1 MKNRGGDRNLHMTK
15 LHKKLGKE
23 LLKCVEDLDALFSAR
38 LTLIQRYFPDYTDH
52 GITHSIRVLEYF
64 AELLEKRDILNQLS
78 EEQAFVCICACL
90 IHDIGMGP
98 ISEEEL
104 KEANKKGFHVDID
117 WREKIVRPTHH
128 ERSYLWITES
138 KEFDDIAPCFPHHLK
153 KIVGAVAEAHRIIPM
168 NKRDELRDNEE
179 YRFLSAVLRVA
190 DQMDLDEARV
200 THLGVS
206 RSSLPTDDEKQTIEF
221 AKSLCKAKVYLDD
234 QEDKFVLKSRD
245 PLDERTL
252 IIAQG
257 FYNLVDDII
266 ITIESTKH
274 YGWKNRIFLPSE
286 LSYDFHVSGQDPESN
301 HVLKADYKNVFKY
314 LSNYL
319 YQDQNEDVVVI
330 REAISNAL
338 DSCTLYKREHPDSV
352 CSVSIA
358 HTGDEIWIWDNG
370 CGMAPRV
377 IENHLKVLGSTY
389 YESPWFKG
397 DSTLY
402 DIENIPLLGHYGI
415 GIFSYLLVCDEFE
428 VITKTEVDS
437 PRRVLF
443 SPHYAITIG
452 PLLNS
457 ELEQGTVLILRKSRN
472 DKKPFPSKER
482 ISEIVSGIFNNS
494 EIPIYLF
501 EDENILAVERGSF
514 EEKTEIQCDSDKTNI
529 HLASQKNVDTD
540 EFNACLRFKIKL
552 NYSHPEISPAN
563 REDLFI
569 FNKTMRLSNRTFDRE
584 RLISRIENRITFR
597 NLNLTSKISL
607 ETPFLSSL
615 LSLNQDILG
624 TSQQMLKLE
633 KGSFCIDAS
642 INGRDLYLNLQKS
655 NLVENKAKN
664 TAYDWLIKEA
674 ENIAVNCVYRILR
687 NQSLPWVIREY
698 LRNSIIMQIGRGFH
712 HYKLN
717 DSSKALFQELFNGI
731 SFVDSATFNTV
742 PFTELI
748 DLSKDNDICIVPID
762 RVLQDSES
770 YSVKVTAL
778 LHPFL
783 MIKYKDRFRVYAS
796 VVANKFKNWYAKTL
810 ENPRIIYTFYG
821 ESMFL
826 NSLDSFKII
835 LQQLGFDHWNV
846 SSDNPYYLGK

>member
-1 MKNRGGDRNLHMTK
+1 MQMTK

-38 LTLIQRYFPDYTDH
+38 LTLIQRYFPDFTDH
-52 GITHSIRVLEYF
+52 GITHSLRVLKYF
-64 AELLEKRDILNQLS
+64 NELLEKRSILNQLS

-90 IHDIGMGP
+90 MHDIGMGP
-98 ISEEEL
+98 ISKEEL
-104 KEANKKGFHVDID
+104 EEAKKKGFHVDID
-117 WREKIVRPTHH
+117 WREKVVRPTHH

-179 YRFLSAVLRVA
+179 YQFLSAVLRVA

-234 QEDKFVLKSRD
+234 QKDEFVLKSRD
-245 PLDERTL
+245 SLDDRTL

-257 FYNLVDDII
+257 FYNLVDDIVK
-266 ITIESTKH
+266 TIESTKH

-286 LSYDFHVSGQDPESN
+286 LSYDFHVSGQDPDSN
-301 HVLKADYKNVFKY
+301 HILNADYKNVFKY

-319 YQDQNEDVVVI
+319 YQGQNEDVVVI

-338 DSCTLYKREHPDSV
+338 DSCTLYKKEHPDIEY
-352 CSVSIA
+352 SVSIA

-415 GIFSYLLVCDEFE
+415 GIFSYFLICDEFE

-452 PLLNS
+452 PLSNS

-472 DKKPFPSKER
+472 DTKPFPSKER
-482 ISEIVSGIFNNS
+482 ISEIVSNIFGNS
-494 EIPIYLF
+494 EIPIYFF
-501 EDENILAVERGSF
+501 EDENILSIERGSF
-514 EEKTEIQCDSDKTNI
+514 EEKVEIQCDSEKTNI

-540 EFNACLRFKIKL
+540 EFNACLRLKIKL
-552 NYSHPEISPAN
+552 RYSHPEISPAS

-569 FNKTMRLSNRTFDRE
+569 FNKTMRLSNRTFDYE
-584 RLISRIENRITFR
+584 RIISGFENRITFR
-597 NLNLTSKISL
+597 NLILTSKISPK
-607 ETPFLSSL
+607 TPFISILI
-615 LSLNQDILG
+615 SLNQDIQS
-624 TSQQMLKLE
+624 TNQQMMKLE
-633 KGSFCIDAS
+633 KGSVCIDAS
-642 INGRDLYLNLQKS
+642 INGRDMYLNLQKS
-655 NLVENKAKN
+655 DLVENKVRKS
-664 TAYDWLIKEA
+664 AYDWLIREV
-674 ENIAVNCVYRILR
+674 ENIAANYVYQILR
-687 NQSLPWVIREY
+687 TLSIPWVIREY

-712 HYKLN
+712 YYKLN
-717 DSSKALFQELFNGI
+717 DNSKTLFRELFMGI
-731 SFVDSATFNTV
+731 SFVDSVTFNTIT
-742 PFTELI
+742 FTELV
-748 DLSKDNDICIVPID
+748 DLSKDNNICIVPIN
-762 RVLQDSES
+762 RVLEDSEN
-770 YSVKVTAL
+770 YSVKAL
-778 LHPFL
+778 TFLHPFR
-783 MIKYKDRFRVYAS
+783 MIKYKDRFKVHAS
-796 VVANKFKNWYAKTL
+796 IVASKFENWYAKTL
-810 ENPRIIYTFYG
+810 ESPRIIFTFFG

-826 NSLDSFKII
+826 NSLDSFKVI
-835 LQQLGFDHWNV
+835 LQQLGFDDWNV
-846 SSDNPYYLGK
+846 SADNPYYLGK

>member
-1 MKNRGGDRNLHMTK
+1 MQMTK

-23 LLKCVEDLDALFSAR
+23 LLKCVEDLDSLFSAR

-64 AELLEKRDILNQLS
+64 TELLEKRGILNQLS

-90 IHDIGMGP
+90 MHDIGMGP
-98 ISEEEL
+98 IFEEEL
-104 KEANKKGFHVDID
+104 IEAKKKGFHVDID
-117 WREKIVRPTHH
+117 WREKAVRSIHH
-128 ERSYLWITES
+128 ERSYWWITES
-138 KEFDDIAPCFPHHLK
+138 KEFNDITPCFPQHLR

-245 PLDERTL
+245 PLDNRTL

-266 ITIESTKH
+266 RTIESTKH

-314 LSNYL
+314 LSSYL
-319 YQDQNEDVVVI
+319 YQGQNEDVVVI

-338 DSCTLYKREHPDSV
+338 DSCTLYRREHPDSV

-402 DIENIPLLGHYGI
+402 DIKNIPLLGHYGI

-452 PLLNS
+452 PLSNS

-472 DKKPFPSKER
+472 DKKPFPSIER

-501 EDENILAVERGSF
+501 EDENIRAVERDSF

-540 EFNACLRFKIKL
+540 EFGACLRLKIKL

-563 REDLFI
+563 REDLFV

-584 RLISRIENRITFR
+584 RLISVIDNRITFR

-607 ETPFLSSL
+607 ETPFLYSL
-615 LSLNQDILG
+615 ISLNQDIQS
-624 TSQQMLKLE
+624 TNQQMMKLE
-633 KGSFCIDAS
+633 RGSVCLDAS
-642 INGRDLYLNLQKS
+642 INGQDMYLNLQKS
-655 NLVENKAKN
+655 DLVVNRVRKS
-664 TAYDWLIKEA
+664 AYDWLVKMA
-674 ENIAVNCVYRILR
+674 ENIAANYVYQILR
-687 NQSLPWVIREY
+687 TLSIPWVIREN
-698 LRNSIIMQIGRGFH
+698 LRNSIIMHIGRKFH
-712 HYKLN
+712 YYKLN
-717 DSSKALFQELFNGI
+717 DDSKALFQELFMGI
-731 SFVDSATFNTV
+731 SFVDSVTFNTIT
-742 PFTELI
+742 FTELI
-748 DLSKDNDICIVPID
+748 DLSKDNNICIVPID
-762 RVLQDSES
+762 RVLEDSEN
-770 YSVKVTAL
+770 YSSKTTTL
-778 LHPFL
+778 LHPFP
-783 MIKYKDRFRVYAS
+783 MIKYKDRFKVHAS
-796 VVANKFKNWYAKTL
+796 VVAGKFKKWYSKTL
-810 ENPRIIYTFYG
+810 ENPRIIFTFFG
-821 ESMFL
+821 ESMYL

-835 LQQLGFDHWNV
+835 LQQLGFDDWNV
-846 SSDNPYYLGK
+846 SADNPHCLGK